1 MTGND
6 AIGASK
12 PRVGGFE
19 RVTGAQRF
27 AADLQLKNVLHLKL
41 VHLNC
46 GHARV
51 KAIDASEASKIE
63 GVYRIV
69 TPVDLP
75 SPMPRFGPMMNDW
88 PLLAVN
94 ETKFFGEPVAVV
106 AAETKDVAV
115 AAARAV
121 KVDYEE
127 LPCVLTLDDAYNPE
141 MPLVR
146 EPELRPGDT
155 LSRTNILKEY
165 NFGHGNIDE
174 AQSAFVL
181 EGTYQF
187 PMITHFAIEPHVFM
201 AAPDDGGVTIWSPM
215 QHPYVLQKVVA
226 NALKWPLSQ
235 VRVIA
240 PDPGGG
246 FGGKGW
252 PLYEPLLA
260 HLALQF
266 RRPVRLVLTLE
277 ETFQNVRRAA
287 ARAHVRTGFD
297 LDGRI
302 TFQEIVTDY
311 LIGAYAAVAL
321 RVVSKGSYAAAGPYV
336 SPHVK
341 IRTRAILSHT
351 TPSTAF
357 RGFGTP
363 QESWGVESQLNEAA
377 ARLGMDP
384 VEIRRRNLPS
394 RGQEFIP
401 DTTPCDGDWRQA
413 LQAAA
418 DGVGWSTPLPR
429 NCGRGIALGVKSS
442 STAAASQAIARM
454 LFDGSVLILC
464 GTSDMGQGAR
474 TIYTQLTTH
483 ELGVPADRVRI
494 IMGDTNVVPFDN
506 STSASRS
513 TVYMG
518 NAITAACRDLKSRL
532 KQTVAAQ
539 LEIAPERVEV
549 ENGYVKIAD
558 RRMTLT
564 EAVKV
569 ALPARGEIIGLGSYV
584 TAPREGHPLGAD
596 PSFWEFNAAAVE
608 LEVDPE
614 IGTVQLR
621 KCVVAGDIGKALN
634 RRQVEAQDEGSAI
647 MGLGHSL
654 MEHLVHDEHGRI
666 VNLGALDY
674 RIPTIKDIP
683 LHMESILIENE
694 DGPGPFGSK
703 GCGEGG
709 LLSIAAAVG
718 AAINEAAGVDLRD
731 LPLTAESIWR
741 AMHAHDRE
749 NSEGEAHVV
758 AK

>member
-12 PRVGGFE
+12 PRVGGIE

-27 AADLQLKNVLHLKL
+27 AADLQLENALHLKL

-146 EPELRPGDT
+146 EPELRPGDK

-201 AAPDDGGVTIWSPM
+201 AAPDEGGVTIWSPI

-226 NALKWPLSQ
+226 NTLKWPLSQ
-235 VRVIA
+235 VRIIA

-302 TFQEIVTDY
+302 TFHEILTDY

-336 SPHVK
+336 SPRVK

-363 QESWGVESQLNEAA
+363 QESL
-377 ARLGMDP
+377 
-384 VEIRRRNLPS
+384 
-394 RGQEFIP
+394 
-401 DTTPCDGDWRQA
+401 
-413 LQAAA
+413 
-418 DGVGWSTPLPR
+418 
-429 NCGRGIALGVKSS
+429 GRGIA
-442 STAAASQAIARM
+442 
-454 LFDGSVLILC
+454 
-464 GTSDMGQGAR
+464 
-474 TIYTQLTTH
+474 
-483 ELGVPADRVRI
+483 
-494 IMGDTNVVPFDN
+494 
-506 STSASRS
+506 
-513 TVYMG
+513 
-518 NAITAACRDLKSRL
+518 
-532 KQTVAAQ
+532 AQ
-539 LEIAPERVEV
+539 R
-549 ENGYVKIAD
+549 G
-558 RRMTLT
+558 RR
-564 EAVKV
+564 
-569 ALPARGEIIGLGSYV
+569 
-584 TAPREGHPLGAD
+584 APRH
-596 PSFWEFNAAAVE
+596 
-608 LEVDPE
+608 
-614 IGTVQLR
+614 
-621 KCVVAGDIGKALN
+621 
-634 RRQVEAQDEGSAI
+634 
-647 MGLGHSL
+647 
-654 MEHLVHDEHGRI
+654 
-666 VNLGALDY
+666 
-674 RIPTIKDIP
+674 
-683 LHMESILIENE
+683 
-694 DGPGPFGSK
+694 GPG
-703 GCGEGG
+703 
-709 LLSIAAAVG
+709 
-718 AAINEAAGVDLRD
+718 
-731 LPLTAESIWR
+731 
-741 AMHAHDRE
+741 
-749 NSEGEAHVV
+749 
-758 AK
+758 